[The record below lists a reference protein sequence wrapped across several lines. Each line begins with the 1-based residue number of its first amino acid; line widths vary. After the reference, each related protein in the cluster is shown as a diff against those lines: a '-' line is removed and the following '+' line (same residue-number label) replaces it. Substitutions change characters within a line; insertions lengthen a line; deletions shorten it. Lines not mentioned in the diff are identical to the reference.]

1 MAIVKE
7 NDIGTSKV
15 RRVEDW
21 RLSHH
26 NATMQ
31 TCGRPHHHTVNDLVL
46 PARAMYKR
54 GLRDLHVWVHDHES
68 TYRQLLITRPEFAMI
83 VLLTDLGSTLSMN
96 HVLLF
101 SPTGSV
107 WDYGRVLDYMMYLGR
122 RPFLLAAI
130 FHNVDDFHDIEL
142 SDTASSAFKGLV
154 RRVERVG
161 GLPHEGGQKGTSR
174 THRSS
179 WVSNLTFPQISP

>member
-1 MAIVKE
+1 MTLEHRKFDELKTGDCPTI
-7 NDIGTSKV
+7 TQ
-15 RRVEDW
+15 RC
-21 RLSHH
+21 RL
-26 NATMQ
+26 A
-31 TCGRPHHHTVNDLVL
+31 GGPHHHTVNDLVL

-130 FHNVDDFHDIEL
+130 FRHVDDFHDIEL